1 MTGAPAI
8 PAAPHRRLDPR
19 MVTFLGVMAAMFLA
33 ALDQTIVGT
42 AMPTIAR
49 DLGGVNRYTWVITVY
64 LLTSTAVVPVVGKLS
79 EQLGRKRVFL
89 TAIVAFL
96 AGSALCGVAPSMN
109 WLIAFRGLQ
118 GIGAGMLTGTAFA
131 VIADLFSPAE
141 RGKYT
146 GMVAGVFGIASVI
159 GPLVGGGLTDHAGW
173 RWVFYVNIPIGAAVL
188 AVLARTFPS
197 MRRAGVRPRS
207 DVAGAALIAAGAALL
222 VLGASLEGTNGWG
235 YPPVAISLVGGVALL
250 VVALLHERR
259 TPEAVLPPEL
269 FRSSIF
275 SVATA
280 VTFLMGA
287 VMFGAITYIPLFLQY
302 VVGVHATGSGLTMLP
317 LMAGLVVAS
326 IAGGQVISRT
336 GRYRIQAV
344 AGMAAVAI
352 GILLTTLLDARSTQ
366 AQVTPAMVIL
376 GLGLGL
382 SMPVFN
388 VVSQNAVPQRLMSS
402 ATSAVQFSR
411 QIGATLGLAV
421 MGSYFNARLTAHGG
435 TAAHITHEQLRLAY
449 SGAIHDVFLVA
460 LLGGALTLV
469 ISAFLREIPL
479 RTANHP
485 EEVRE
490 AAAVAVA

>member
-1 MTGAPAI
+1 M
-8 PAAPHRRLDPR
+8 D
-19 MVTFLGVMAAMFLA
+19 
-33 ALDQTIVGT
+33 
-42 AMPTIAR
+42 
-49 DLGGVNRYTWVITVY
+49 
-64 LLTSTAVVPVVGKLS
+64 
-79 EQLGRKRVFL
+79 
-89 TAIVAFL
+89 
-96 AGSALCGVAPSMN
+96 SALCGASRNMYE
-109 WLIAFRGLQ
+109 LIAFRGLQ

-197 MRRAGVRPRS
+197 MRRAGARPRI
-207 DVAGAALIAAGAALL
+207 DFAGAALIAAGAALL

-344 AGMAAVAI
+344 AGMAAVAT

>member
-1 MTGAPAI
+1 MTAAPAI
-8 PAAPHRRLDPR
+8 PAAPHRRLEPR

-49 DLGGVNRYTWVITVY
+49 QLGGVNRYTWVITVY

-96 AGSALCGVAPSMN
+96 AGSALCGLAPSMN

-197 MRRAGVRPRS
+197 MRRAGVRPRI
-207 DVAGAALIAAGAALL
+207 DFAGAALIAAGAALL

-235 YPPVAISLVGGVALL
+235 YPPVGIALVGGVALL
-250 VVALLHERR
+250 VAALLHERR

-287 VMFGAITYIPLFLQY
+287 VMFGAITYIPLFLQD
-302 VVGVHATGSGLTMLP
+302 VVGVHATSSGLTMLP

-326 IAGGQVISRT
+326 IGGGQLISRT
-336 GRYRIQAV
+336 GRYRIQAI
-344 AGMAAVAI
+344 AGMGAVAV
-352 GILLTTLLDARSTQ
+352 GILLTTLLDARSSQ

-435 TAAHITHEQLRLAY
+435 TAAPITHEQLRLALA
-449 SGAIHDVFLVA
+449 GAIHDVFFLA
-460 LLGGALTLV
+460 MLGSALTLV
-469 ISAFLREIPL
+469 ITAFLREIPL
-479 RTANHP
+479 RTHAHA
-485 EEVRE
+485 EEQRE
-490 AAAVAVA
+490 VLASAVA

>member
-197 MRRAGVRPRS
+197 MRRAGVRPRI

-388 VVSQNAVPQRLMSS
+388 VVSQN
-402 ATSAVQFSR
+402 
-411 QIGATLGLAV
+411 
-421 MGSYFNARLTAHGG
+421 
-435 TAAHITHEQLRLAY
+435 
-449 SGAIHDVFLVA
+449 D
-460 LLGGALTLV
+460 
-469 ISAFLREIPL
+469 
-479 RTANHP
+479 
-485 EEVRE
+485 
-490 AAAVAVA
+490 

>member
-1 MTGAPAI
+1 
-8 PAAPHRRLDPR
+8 
-19 MVTFLGVMAAMFLA
+19 
-33 ALDQTIVGT
+33 
-42 AMPTIAR
+42 
-49 DLGGVNRYTWVITVY
+49 
-64 LLTSTAVVPVVGKLS
+64 
-79 EQLGRKRVFL
+79 
-89 TAIVAFL
+89 
-96 AGSALCGVAPSMN
+96 
-109 WLIAFRGLQ
+109 
-118 GIGAGMLTGTAFA
+118 
-131 VIADLFSPAE
+131 
-141 RGKYT
+141 
-146 GMVAGVFGIASVI
+146 
-159 GPLVGGGLTDHAGW
+159 
-173 RWVFYVNIPIGAAVL
+173 
-188 AVLARTFPS
+188 
-197 MRRAGVRPRS
+197 
-207 DVAGAALIAAGAALL
+207 
-222 VLGASLEGTNGWG
+222 
-235 YPPVAISLVGGVALL
+235 
-250 VVALLHERR
+250 
-259 TPEAVLPPEL
+259 
-269 FRSSIF
+269 
-275 SVATA
+275 
-280 VTFLMGA
+280 

-344 AGMAAVAI
+344 AGMAAVAT

>member
-1 MTGAPAI
+1 VIATRRTPTT
-8 PAAPHRRLDPR
+8 PRRRLEPR

-42 AMPTIAR
+42 AMPKIAL
-49 DLGGVNRYTWVITVY
+49 DLGGLNRYTWVITVY

-89 TAIVAFL
+89 AAIIAFL
-96 AGSALCGVAPSMN
+96 AGSALCGVAPSMD
-109 WLIAFRGLQ
+109 WLIAFRGIQ

-146 GMVAGVFGIASVI
+146 GMVAGVFGIASVV

-173 RWVFYVNIPIGAAVL
+173 RWVFYVNIPIGIVVL

-197 MRRAGVRPRS
+197 ARHSGARPRI
-207 DVAGAALIAAGAALL
+207 DFIGAGLIAAGAALL
-222 VLGASLEGTNGWG
+222 VLGASLEGTDGWG
-235 YPPVAISLVGGVALL
+235 YPPVLVSLVAGAVLM

-275 SVATA
+275 SVSMA

-302 VVGVHATGSGLTMLP
+302 VVGVHATSSGLTMLP

-326 IAGGQVISRT
+326 IGGGQLISRT
-336 GRYRIQAV
+336 GRYRIQAIT
-344 AGMAAVAI
+344 GMGAVAF
-352 GILLTTLLDARSTQ
+352 GIFLATLLDAHSSQ
-366 AQVTPAMVIL
+366 AQVAPAMVVL

-388 VVSQNAVPQRLMSS
+388 VVSQNAVDPRLMSS
-402 ATSAVQFSR
+402 ATSAVQFIR
-411 QIGATLGLAV
+411 QMGATLGLAV
-421 MGSYFNARLTAHGG
+421 MGSYFNARLATHGG
-435 TAAHITHEQLRLAY
+435 TAAHIAHEPLRLAY
-449 SGAIHDVFLVA
+449 SAAIHDVFLLA

-469 ISAFLREIPL
+469 VAAFLREIPL
-479 RTANHP
+479 RTTRRAD
-485 EEVRE
+485 EVRE
-490 AAAVAVA
+490 AQATAVA

>member
-1 MTGAPAI
+1 
-8 PAAPHRRLDPR
+8 
-19 MVTFLGVMAAMFLA
+19 MFLA

-42 AMPTIAR
+42 ALPTIAR

-89 TAIVAFL
+89 AAIVAFL

-197 MRRAGVRPRS
+197 MRRSGVRPRI
-207 DVAGAALIAAGAALL
+207 DFAGAALIAAGAALL

-235 YPPVAISLVGGVALL
+235 YPPVGLSLVVGVALM

-287 VMFGAITYIPLFLQY
+287 VMFGAITYIPLFLQD
-302 VVGVHATGSGLTMLP
+302 VVGVHATSSGLTMLP

-326 IAGGQVISRT
+326 IGGGQLISRT
-336 GRYRIQAV
+336 GRYRLQAI
-344 AGMAAVAI
+344 AGMAAVAV

-366 AQVTPAMVIL
+366 GQVTPAMVIL

-388 VVSQNAVPQRLMSS
+388 VVSQNAVPHRLMSS

-421 MGSYFNARLTAHGG
+421 MGSYFNSRLAAHGG
-435 TAAHITHEQLRLAY
+435 QGRLAL
-449 SGAIHDVFLVA
+449 SAAIHDVFLLA
-460 LLGGALTLV
+460 LLGSALTLV
-469 ISAFLREIPL
+469 VTAFLREIPL
-479 RTANHP
+479 RTANHS
-485 EEVRE
+485 EEVGE
-490 AAAVAVA
+490 ALAPAAVA